1 MKGAGRCEEACG
13 GGVEPLKPTVAKIAA
28 EDITAIVNARKRRA
42 VSQPKWRVCSQ
53 VRAPVAVEAAAIAQP
68 THMR

>member
-1 MKGAGRCEEACG
+1 LD
-13 GGVEPLKPTVAKIAA
+13 GVAPLKPIVEKIAA
-28 EDITAIVNARKRRA
+28 ADSTAIVKTRMRRA

-53 VRAPVAVEAAAIAQP
+53 VRVPVAAEAAAIAQP